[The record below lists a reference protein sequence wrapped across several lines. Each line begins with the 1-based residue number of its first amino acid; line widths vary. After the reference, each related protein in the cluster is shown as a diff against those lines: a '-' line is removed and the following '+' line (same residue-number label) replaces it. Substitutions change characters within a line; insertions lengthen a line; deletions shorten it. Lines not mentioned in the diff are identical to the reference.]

1 MRGIWQYAHNRAMT
15 KQDKG
20 QETRPKTTKDA
31 CMRRKRKT
39 RIIATLG
46 PASSSKEMIR
56 KLVLAGA
63 DVFRLNMS
71 HSDHAGTA
79 ERLKF
84 IREVEEE
91 VGRPLGVMVDLQ
103 GPKLRIG
110 AFENDSVTL
119 TPGDS
124 FRLDMEDR
132 PGDQG
137 RVRLPHPELYKAV
150 SEGTELL
157 LDDGRLRLTVT
168 RAAEDFM
175 ETTVV
180 VGGRLSNR
188 KGVNVPKAMLP
199 VGPLTDKDRSDLDF
213 ALTLDIDWVAL
224 SFIQR
229 PQDIRDVREIT
240 DDKVLLLAKIEKP
253 VALDHIHEILAMAD
267 GLMVARG
274 DLGVELQVE
283 DVPGVQKRLIREARR
298 VGKAVV
304 VATQMLESMIK
315 SPLPTRAEV
324 SDVANAIFEGADA
337 VMLSAESAA
346 GDYPEE
352 AVSIMDRVAQKVE
365 NDASYH
371 RNLDSDTQTPEPTTS
386 DAITAAARQ
395 VAETLSAKAIVSY
408 TTSGATARRASRQ
421 RPLVPILVLTPK
433 VTTARQLAIR
443 WGLHCVVTEDAHNF
457 RDMVEGACKA
467 CVDEGFGR
475 DGDRVVITAGVPF
488 GRAGRTN
495 TLRVVEIGEPP
506 EWE

>member
-1 MRGIWQYAHNRAMT
+1 MDVARIGLAHGSLSEAIERYRLIRQVAGEAGRVVGI
-15 KQDKG
+15 
-20 QETRPKTTKDA
+20 
-31 CMRRKRKT
+31 
-39 RIIATLG
+39 L
-46 PASSSKEMIR
+46 
-56 KLVLAGA
+56 
-63 DVFRLNMS
+63 
-71 HSDHAGTA
+71 
-79 ERLKF
+79 
-84 IREVEEE
+84 
-91 VGRPLGVMVDLQ
+91 VDLP
-103 GPKLRIG
+103 GPK
-110 AFENDSVTL
+110 V
-119 TPGDS
+119 
-124 FRLDMEDR
+124 RLGKFDDTGVDLPTGSTIVLR
-132 PGDQG
+132 PGDGPSTASSLSVDYESLLSDVHPGDVLQIGDGAVRMRIVSVDAELAKAEITHGG
-137 RVRLPHPELYKAV
+137 RVRGRPGLHVPSDRLGLATPTAEDLYKLDAFV
-150 SEGTELL
+150 EEGVDMVAISFVRSAHDIRRIGTEPYPRGPL
-157 LDDGRLRLTVT
+157 VVAKIET
-168 RAAEDFM
+168 RAAVE
-175 ETTVV
+175 
-180 VGGRLSNR
+180 N
-188 KGVNVPKAMLP
+188 
-199 VGPLTDKDRSDLDF
+199 LDG
-213 ALTLDIDWVAL
+213 I
-224 SFIQR
+224 
-229 PQDIRDVREIT
+229 
-240 DDKVLLLAKIEKP
+240 IE
-253 VALDHIHEILAMAD
+253 VSGAV
-267 GLMVARG
+267 MVARG
-274 DLGVELQVE
+274 DLGMEMGIE
-283 DVPGVQKRLIREARR
+283 DLPHIQKRIIRDCIAFGRP
-298 VGKAVV
+298 VIT
-304 VATQMLESMIK
+304 ATQMLESMI
-315 SPLPTRAEV
+315 SAPSPTRAEV